1 MITVRDLSWQYEPL
15 VDGGKPVD
23 SLKHVS
29 FDIKSGSFVGVIGPT
44 GAGKSTLCMALAGII
59 PNLADGTMTGLVEVN
74 GMNTSRHSVSA
85 LSERIGYVQQ
95 DPEAQLFC
103 ASVEDEIA
111 FPLENRGIAPDII
124 DKQID
129 VMLDL
134 VGMTGYRK
142 RVPASLSGGQMQRV
156 AIAAALAAEP
166 DVLILDEPTAA
177 LDPEGKQEVF
187 DVLERIRQ
195 TRSMT
200 VIMAEQ
206 DTEHIAYW
214 ADQVLFMVNGELVR
228 NGDASLFVREKGL
241 LESSGVQ
248 VADDPLPQVKA
259 VQQGKKHKKDKK
271 NQPERSKDVVIS
283 LDHVSYQYERGGNA
297 SKALDDVTFDIE
309 RGSFI
314 GLIGRN
320 GSGKTTLAKHLNGL
334 IRPTQGT
341 VTVDGLDASKHSVG
355 EMAAHVGFVFQN
367 PDHQI
372 FCSTTKEEIAFG
384 PTALGL
390 DGATVFK
397 RVDEMLTL
405 FDLHRYEDV
414 SPATLGY
421 GERRAVALSSV
432 LAMRGGQQQRVAI
445 AGMLAMSPEILV
457 LDEPTAGLDHRLAAR
472 FLGTIEKLNQRG
484 VTIVMISHDMRAVY
498 RYCTHVLELEDGK
511 VVQYGP
517 IDRSEAAQKQSRT
530 IRKPRKSNGPV
541 SATHVLLK
549 VTKHEEGRH

>member
-384 PTALGL
+384 PIALGL

-421 GERRAVALSSV
+421 GERRAGALSSV
-432 LAMRGGQQQRVAI
+432 LAMRT
-445 AGMLAMSPEILV
+445 PILV

>member
-372 FCSTTKEEIAFG
+372 FCSSTKEEIAFG

-390 DGATVFK
+390 DAATVFK
-397 RVDEMLTL
+397 RVDEMMTL

-432 LAMRGGQQQRVAI
+432 IAMRT
-445 AGMLAMSPEILV
+445 PILV
-457 LDEPTAGLDHRLAAR
+457 LDEPTAGLDHRLASR
-472 FLGTIEKLNQRG
+472 FLGTVEKLNRHG
-484 VTIVMISHDMRAVY
+484 VTVIMISHDMRAVY
-498 RYCTHVLELEDGK
+498 RYCTHVLELEDGHI
-511 VVQYGP
+511 VQYGP
-517 IDRSEAAQKQSRT
+517 IDKSQEAQQSPARQA
-530 IRKPRKSNGPV
+530 RQPYKSRGPV

-549 VTKHEEGRH
+549 IAKDECDKEER

>member
-372 FCSTTKEEIAFG
+372 FCSTAKEEIAFG

-432 LAMRGGQQQRVAI
+432 LAIRT
-445 AGMLAMSPEILV
+445 PILV
-457 LDEPTAGLDHRLAAR
+457 LDEPTAGLDYRLAAR

>member
-142 RVPASLSGGQMQRV
+142 RVPTSLSGGQMQRV

-384 PTALGL
+384 PTSLGL

-432 LAMRGGQQQRVAI
+432 LAMRT
-445 AGMLAMSPEILV
+445 PILV

-541 SATHVLLK
+541 SSTHVLLK

>member
-142 RVPASLSGGQMQRV
+142 RVPTSLSGGQMQRV

-372 FCSTTKEEIAFG
+372 FCSTAKEEIAFG

-432 LAMRGGQQQRVAI
+432 LAIRT
-445 AGMLAMSPEILV
+445 PILV

-530 IRKPRKSNGPV
+530 IRKPRKSNGSV

>member
-142 RVPASLSGGQMQRV
+142 RVPTSLSGGQMQRV

-228 NGDASLFVREKGL
+228 NGDASLFVREKRL

-384 PTALGL
+384 PAALGL

-432 LAMRGGQQQRVAI
+432 LAMRT
-445 AGMLAMSPEILV
+445 PILV

>member
-142 RVPASLSGGQMQRV
+142 RVPTSLSGGQMQRV

-372 FCSTTKEEIAFG
+372 FCSTAKEEIAFG

-432 LAMRGGQQQRVAI
+432 LAMRT
-445 AGMLAMSPEILV
+445 PILV

-530 IRKPRKSNGPV
+530 IRKPRKSNGSV

>member
-142 RVPASLSGGQMQRV
+142 RVPTSLSGGQMQRV

-271 NQPERSKDVVIS
+271 NQPERSKDVVIG

-334 IRPTQGT
+334 IRPTQG
-341 VTVDGLDASKHSVG
+341 TVDGLDASKHSVG

-432 LAMRGGQQQRVAI
+432 LAMRT
-445 AGMLAMSPEILV
+445 PILV

>member
-142 RVPASLSGGQMQRV
+142 RVPTSLSGGLMQRV

-297 SKALDDVTFDIE
+297 PKALDDVTFDIE

-372 FCSTTKEEIAFG
+372 FCSTAKEEIAFG

-432 LAMRGGQQQRVAI
+432 LAIRT
-445 AGMLAMSPEILV
+445 PILV

>member
-134 VGMTGYRK
+134 VGMTSYRK
-142 RVPASLSGGQMQRV
+142 RVPTSLSGGQMQRV

-372 FCSTTKEEIAFG
+372 FCSTAKEEIAFG

-432 LAMRGGQQQRVAI
+432 LAMRT
-445 AGMLAMSPEILV
+445 PILV

>member
-134 VGMTGYRK
+134 VGMIGYRK
-142 RVPASLSGGQMQRV
+142 RVPTSLSGGQMQRV

-372 FCSTTKEEIAFG
+372 FCSTAKEEIAFG

-432 LAMRGGQQQRVAI
+432 LAMRT
-445 AGMLAMSPEILV
+445 PILV

>member
-142 RVPASLSGGQMQRV
+142 RVPTSLSGGQMQRV

-372 FCSTTKEEIAFG
+372 FCSTAKEEIAFG

-432 LAMRGGQQQRVAI
+432 LAMRT
-445 AGMLAMSPEILV
+445 PILV

-511 VVQYGP
+511 VVQHGP

-530 IRKPRKSNGPV
+530 IRKPRKSKGPV

>member
-1 MITVRDLSWQYEPL
+1 
-15 VDGGKPVD
+15 
-23 SLKHVS
+23 
-29 FDIKSGSFVGVIGPT
+29 
-44 GAGKSTLCMALAGII
+44 
-59 PNLADGTMTGLVEVN
+59 MTGLVEVN

-297 SKALDDVTFDIE
+297 PKALDDVTFDIE

-355 EMAAHVGFVFQN
+355 EMAAHV
-367 PDHQI
+367 DSSSRI
-372 FCSTTKEEIAFG
+372 
-384 PTALGL
+384 PTIRSSA
-390 DGATVFK
+390 
-397 RVDEMLTL
+397 
-405 FDLHRYEDV
+405 
-414 SPATLGY
+414 PPP
-421 GERRAVALSSV
+421 RRKSHSV
-432 LAMRGGQQQRVAI
+432 LPR
-445 AGMLAMSPEILV
+445 
-457 LDEPTAGLDHRLAAR
+457 LDWTEPP
-472 FLGTIEKLNQRG
+472 
-484 VTIVMISHDMRAVY
+484 
-498 RYCTHVLELEDGK
+498 C
-511 VVQYGP
+511 
-517 IDRSEAAQKQSRT
+517 
-530 IRKPRKSNGPV
+530 SNV
-541 SATHVLLK
+541 ST
-549 VTKHEEGRH
+549 RC

>member
-1 MITVRDLSWQYEPL
+1 M
-15 VDGGKPVD
+15 
-23 SLKHVS
+23 
-29 FDIKSGSFVGVIGPT
+29 GV
-44 GAGKSTLCMALAGII
+44 
-59 PNLADGTMTGLVEVN
+59 
-74 GMNTSRHSVSA
+74 
-85 LSERIGYVQQ
+85 
-95 DPEAQLFC
+95 
-103 ASVEDEIA
+103 
-111 FPLENRGIAPDII
+111 
-124 DKQID
+124 
-129 VMLDL
+129 
-134 VGMTGYRK
+134 
-142 RVPASLSGGQMQRV
+142 
-156 AIAAALAAEP
+156 
-166 DVLILDEPTAA
+166 
-177 LDPEGKQEVF
+177 
-187 DVLERIRQ
+187 
-195 TRSMT
+195 
-200 VIMAEQ
+200 
-206 DTEHIAYW
+206 
-214 ADQVLFMVNGELVR
+214 
-228 NGDASLFVREKGL
+228 
-241 LESSGVQ
+241 
-248 VADDPLPQVKA
+248 
-259 VQQGKKHKKDKK
+259 
-271 NQPERSKDVVIS
+271 
-283 LDHVSYQYERGGNA
+283 
-297 SKALDDVTFDIE
+297 
-309 RGSFI
+309 
-314 GLIGRN
+314 IGRN

-390 DGATVFK
+390 GGATVFK

-432 LAMRGGQQQRVAI
+432 LAMRT
-445 AGMLAMSPEILV
+445 PILV

-484 VTIVMISHDMRAVY
+484 VTIVMISHDMLAGY

>member
-142 RVPASLSGGQMQRV
+142 RVPTSLSGGQMQRV

-384 PTALGL
+384 PIALGL

-432 LAMRGGQQQRVAI
+432 LAMRT
-445 AGMLAMSPEILV
+445 PILV
-457 LDEPTAGLDHRLAAR
+457 LDEPTAGLDYRLAAR

>member
-142 RVPASLSGGQMQRV
+142 RVPTSLSGGQMQRV

-372 FCSTTKEEIAFG
+372 FCSTAKEEIAFG

-432 LAMRGGQQQRVAI
+432 LAMRT
-445 AGMLAMSPEILV
+445 PILV
-457 LDEPTAGLDHRLAAR
+457 LDEPTAGLDYRLAAR

-517 IDRSEAAQKQSRT
+517 IDRSEAAQKQSRI
-530 IRKPRKSNGPV
+530 IRKPRKSNGSV

>member
-142 RVPASLSGGQMQRV
+142 RVPASLGGQMQRV

-432 LAMRGGQQQRVAI
+432 LAMRT
-445 AGMLAMSPEILV
+445 PILV

>member
-142 RVPASLSGGQMQRV
+142 RVPTSLSGGQMQRV

-297 SKALDDVTFDIE
+297 SKALDDVTFDIK

-372 FCSTTKEEIAFG
+372 FCSTAKEEIAFG

-432 LAMRGGQQQRVAI
+432 LAMRT
-445 AGMLAMSPEILV
+445 PILV
-457 LDEPTAGLDHRLAAR
+457 LDEPTAGLDYRLAAR

-517 IDRSEAAQKQSRT
+517 IDRSEAAQKQSRI
-530 IRKPRKSNGPV
+530 IRKPRKSNGSV

>member
-142 RVPASLSGGQMQRV
+142 RVPTSLSGGQMQRV

-314 GLIGRN
+314 GLIGHN

-372 FCSTTKEEIAFG
+372 FCSTAKEEIAFG

-432 LAMRGGQQQRVAI
+432 LAMRT
-445 AGMLAMSPEILV
+445 PILV

>member
-1 MITVRDLSWQYEPL
+1 M
-15 VDGGKPVD
+15 
-23 SLKHVS
+23 
-29 FDIKSGSFVGVIGPT
+29 SGV
-44 GAGKSTLCMALAGII
+44 
-59 PNLADGTMTGLVEVN
+59 VEVN

-85 LSERIGYVQQ
+85 LSERVGYVQQ

-103 ASVEDEIA
+103 SSVEDEIA
-111 FPLENRGIAPDII
+111 FPLENRGVAPNII

-129 VMLDL
+129 IMLDL
-134 VGMTGYRK
+134 VGMAGYRK
-142 RVPASLSGGQMQRV
+142 RVPTSLSGGQMQRV

-187 DVLERIRQ
+187 DVLDRIRQ

-200 VIMAEQ
+200 VIVAEQ

-214 ADQVLFMVNGELVR
+214 ADQVLFMVNGEVVR
-228 NGDASLFVREKGL
+228 NGDASLFTRERRL
-241 LESSGVQ
+241 LESSGVR
-248 VADDPLPQVKA
+248 VSDGPSPVIKALPARNDAKP
-259 VQQGKKHKKDKK
+259 KHAI
-271 NQPERSKDVVIS
+271 IS
-283 LDHVSYQYERGGNA
+283 LDHVTHRYGQGGNA
-297 SKALDDVTFDIE
+297 SPALDDVSLDIE
-309 RGSFI
+309 QGAFV

-334 IRPTQGT
+334 IQPTQGI
-341 VTVDGLDASKHSVG
+341 VNVDGLDVSKHSVG

-372 FCSTTKEEIAFG
+372 FCSSTKEEIAFG

-390 DGATVFK
+390 DAATVFK
-397 RVDEMLTL
+397 RVDEMMTL

-432 LAMRGGQQQRVAI
+432 IAMRT
-445 AGMLAMSPEILV
+445 PILV
-457 LDEPTAGLDHRLAAR
+457 LDEPTAGLDHRLASR
-472 FLGTIEKLNQRG
+472 FLGTVEKLNRHG
-484 VTIVMISHDMRAVY
+484 VTVIMISHDMRAVY
-498 RYCTHVLELEDGK
+498 RYCTHVLELEDGHI
-511 VVQYGP
+511 VQYGP
-517 IDRSEAAQKQSRT
+517 IDKSQEAQQSPARQA
-530 IRKPRKSNGPV
+530 RQPYKSRGPV

-549 VTKHEEGRH
+549 IAKDECDKEEC

>member
-297 SKALDDVTFDIE
+297 SKALDDVTFDIK

-372 FCSTTKEEIAFG
+372 FCSTAKEEIAFG

-432 LAMRGGQQQRVAI
+432 LAMRT
-445 AGMLAMSPEILV
+445 PILV

>member
-384 PTALGL
+384 PTTLGL

-432 LAMRGGQQQRVAI
+432 LAMRT
-445 AGMLAMSPEILV
+445 PILV

>member
-1 MITVRDLSWQYEPL
+1 MITVRDLGWRYAPL
-15 VDGGKPVD
+15 TDGAKPVE
-23 SLKHVS
+23 SLRHVT
-29 FDIKSGSFVGVIGPT
+29 FDIHSGSFVGIIGPT

-59 PNLADGTMTGLVEVN
+59 PNLADGTMTGTVEIN
-74 GMNTSRHSVSA
+74 GMDTSHHSVSA
-85 LSERIGYVQQ
+85 LSERVGYVQQ
-95 DPEAQLFC
+95 DPESQLFC
-103 ASVEDEIA
+103 ATVEDEIA
-111 FPLENRGIAPDII
+111 FPLENRGVDPQII
-124 DKQID
+124 DHQID

-142 RVPASLSGGQMQRV
+142 RVPTSLSGGQMQRV

-177 LDPEGKQEVF
+177 LDPEGRQEVF
-187 DVLERIRQ
+187 DALERIRQ
-195 TRSMT
+195 TRAMT
-200 VIMAEQ
+200 VIIAEQ

-214 ADQVLFMVNGELVR
+214 ADQVLFMVNGELIR
-228 NGDASLFVREKGL
+228 NDDTSLFTRERGL
-241 LESSGVQ
+241 LESSGVR
-248 VADDPLPQVKA
+248 VDEGPVPVVKA
-259 VQQGKKHKKDKK
+259 LARKDHDE
-271 NQPERSKDVVIS
+271 PKDPVIS
-283 LDHVSYQYERGGNA
+283 LNHVSYRYKHGGNA
-297 SKALDDVTFDIE
+297 SLALDDVSVRIE
-309 RGSFI
+309 RGAFV
-314 GLIGRN
+314 GLVGRN

-334 IRPTQGT
+334 IRPVKGS
-341 VTVDGLDASKHSVG
+341 VVVDGLDVGDHSVG

-372 FCSTTKEEIAFG
+372 FCSTTKDEIAFG

-405 FDLHRYEDV
+405 FDLHRYENV

-432 LAMRGGQQQRVAI
+432 IAMRT
-445 AGMLAMSPEILV
+445 PILV

-472 FLGTIEKLNQRG
+472 FLGAVAKLNSHG
-484 VTIVMISHDMRAVY
+484 VTVIMISHDMRAVY
-498 RYCTHVLELEDGK
+498 RYCTHVLEMDDGH

-517 IDRSEAAQKQSRT
+517 IDRAERT
-530 IRKPRKSNGPV
+530 QQPQTRRQRKPRKSHGPV

-549 VTKHEEGRH
+549 VTKHEEEH

>member
-372 FCSTTKEEIAFG
+372 FCSTTTEEIAFG

-432 LAMRGGQQQRVAI
+432 LAMRT
-445 AGMLAMSPEILV
+445 PILV

>member
-142 RVPASLSGGQMQRV
+142 RVPTSLSGGQMQRV

-297 SKALDDVTFDIE
+297 SKALDDVTFDIK

-341 VTVDGLDASKHSVG
+341 ATVDGLDASKHSVG

-372 FCSTTKEEIAFG
+372 FCSTAKEEIAFG

-432 LAMRGGQQQRVAI
+432 LAMRT
-445 AGMLAMSPEILV
+445 PILV

-472 FLGTIEKLNQRG
+472 FLGTIKKLNQRG

>member
-1 MITVRDLSWQYEPL
+1 MITVRDLGWKYAPL
-15 VDGGKPVD
+15 TDGSKPVE
-23 SLKHVS
+23 SLKRVS
-29 FDIKSGSFVGVIGPT
+29 FDIRSGSFVGIIGPT

-59 PNLADGTMTGLVEVN
+59 PNLADGTMSGVVEVN

-85 LSERIGYVQQ
+85 LSERVGYVQQ

-103 ASVEDEIA
+103 SSVEDEIA
-111 FPLENRGIAPDII
+111 FPLENRGVAPNII

-129 VMLDL
+129 IMLDL
-134 VGMTGYRK
+134 VGMAGYRK
-142 RVPASLSGGQMQRV
+142 RVPTSLSGGQMQRV

-187 DVLERIRQ
+187 DVLDRIRQ

-214 ADQVLFMVNGELVR
+214 ADQVLFMVNGEVVR
-228 NGDASLFVREKGL
+228 NGDASLFTRERRL
-241 LESSGVQ
+241 LESSGVR
-248 VADDPLPQVKA
+248 VSDGPSPVIKALPVGNDAKP
-259 VQQGKKHKKDKK
+259 KHAI
-271 NQPERSKDVVIS
+271 IS
-283 LDHVSYQYERGGNA
+283 LDHVTHRYGQGGNA
-297 SKALDDVTFDIE
+297 SPALDDVSLDIE
-309 RGSFI
+309 QGAFV

-334 IRPTQGT
+334 IQPTQGI
-341 VTVDGLDASKHSVG
+341 VNVDGLDVSKHSVG

-372 FCSTTKEEIAFG
+372 FCSSTKEEIAFG

-390 DGATVFK
+390 DAATVFK
-397 RVDEMLTL
+397 RVDEMMTL

-432 LAMRGGQQQRVAI
+432 IAMRT
-445 AGMLAMSPEILV
+445 PILV
-457 LDEPTAGLDHRLAAR
+457 LDEPTAGLDHRLASR
-472 FLGTIEKLNQRG
+472 FLGTVEKLNRAWRHRH
-484 VTIVMISHDMRAVY
+484 HD
-498 RYCTHVLELEDGK
+498 
-511 VVQYGP
+511 QP
-517 IDRSEAAQKQSRT
+517 
-530 IRKPRKSNGPV
+530 
-541 SATHVLLK
+541 
-549 VTKHEEGRH
+549 

>member
-142 RVPASLSGGQMQRV
+142 RVPTSLSGGQMQRV

-372 FCSTTKEEIAFG
+372 FCSTAKEEIAFG

-432 LAMRGGQQQRVAI
+432 LAMRT
-445 AGMLAMSPEILV
+445 PILV

-472 FLGTIEKLNQRG
+472 FLGTIEKLSQRG

>member
-142 RVPASLSGGQMQRV
+142 RVPTSLSGGQMQRV

-271 NQPERSKDVVIS
+271 NQPERSKDVVIG

-405 FDLHRYEDV
+405 FDLHEDV

-432 LAMRGGQQQRVAI
+432 LAMRT
-445 AGMLAMSPEILV
+445 PILV

>member
-95 DPEAQLFC
+95 DPEGQLFC

-142 RVPASLSGGQMQRV
+142 RVPTSLSGGQMQRV

-372 FCSTTKEEIAFG
+372 FCSTAKEEIAFG

-432 LAMRGGQQQRVAI
+432 LAMRT
-445 AGMLAMSPEILV
+445 PILV

>member
-142 RVPASLSGGQMQRV
+142 RVPTSLSGGQMQRV

-397 RVDEMLTL
+397 RVDEML

-432 LAMRGGQQQRVAI
+432 LAMRT
-445 AGMLAMSPEILV
+445 PILV
-457 LDEPTAGLDHRLAAR
+457 LDEPTAGLDYRLAAR

-517 IDRSEAAQKQSRT
+517 IDRSEAAQKQSRI
-530 IRKPRKSNGPV
+530 IRKPRKSNGSV

>member
-1 MITVRDLSWQYEPL
+1 M
-15 VDGGKPVD
+15 
-23 SLKHVS
+23 
-29 FDIKSGSFVGVIGPT
+29 
-44 GAGKSTLCMALAGII
+44 
-59 PNLADGTMTGLVEVN
+59 
-74 GMNTSRHSVSA
+74 
-85 LSERIGYVQQ
+85 
-95 DPEAQLFC
+95 
-103 ASVEDEIA
+103 
-111 FPLENRGIAPDII
+111 
-124 DKQID
+124 
-129 VMLDL
+129 
-134 VGMTGYRK
+134 
-142 RVPASLSGGQMQRV
+142 
-156 AIAAALAAEP
+156 
-166 DVLILDEPTAA
+166 
-177 LDPEGKQEVF
+177 
-187 DVLERIRQ
+187 LERIRQ

-200 VIMAEQ
+200 VIMVEQ

-432 LAMRGGQQQRVAI
+432 LAMRT
-445 AGMLAMSPEILV
+445 PILV

-484 VTIVMISHDMRAVY
+484 VTIVMISHDMRAVC

>member
-142 RVPASLSGGQMQRV
+142 RVPTSLSGGQMQRV

-166 DVLILDEPTAA
+166 DVLIFDEPTAA

-372 FCSTTKEEIAFG
+372 FCSTAKEEIAFG

-432 LAMRGGQQQRVAI
+432 LAMRT
-445 AGMLAMSPEILV
+445 PILV

>member
-384 PTALGL
+384 PAALGL

-432 LAMRGGQQQRVAI
+432 LAMRT
-445 AGMLAMSPEILV
+445 PILV

>member
-142 RVPASLSGGQMQRV
+142 RVPTSLSGGQMQRV

-372 FCSTTKEEIAFG
+372 FCSTAKEEIAFG

-432 LAMRGGQQQRVAI
+432 LAMRT
-445 AGMLAMSPEILV
+445 PILV

-472 FLGTIEKLNQRG
+472 FLGTIERLNQRG

-549 VTKHEEGRH
+549 VTKHEEERH